1 MSAKDKATGKDQSI
15 TIAASSGLSDK
26 EIESMLSEAEANRER
41 DSERKAVI
49 EAANSADSVCAE
61 TTKAM
66 DEFKDAIDASEK
78 EKITALMT
86 ELRELAMKGQAGDGA
101 VTADVR
107 RRPRRSCA
115 DACRPSGRRSTRP
128 SRLRSR
134 SSSRST
140 RRCEGAKTVGLD

>member
-41 DSERKAVI
+41 DQERKAVI
-49 EAANSADSVCAE
+49 EQANSADSVCAE

-86 ELRELAMKGQAGDGA
+86 ELRELALKGQAGDGG
-101 VTADVR
+101 VTADSIREKVNEVQQASLSLFKQVYEKVCR
-107 RRPRRSCA
+107 KNA
-115 DACRPSGRRSTRP
+115 DPG
-128 SRLRSR
+128 
-134 SSSRST
+134 
-140 RRCEGAKTVGLD
+140 